1 VGRRPVPS
9 GIAEGVALCPDEVP
23 VTALDVGIIG
33 LGNVGSGA
41 LRILGENAGSIERK
55 LGFPIRVAAICSPSV
70 LTRPPA
76 EAAAFPD
83 ALRTTDWR
91 EVVEDPAIQIV
102 AELVGGTTIAAE
114 IIEAAIAAG
123 KSVVTANKALLA
135 ERGVEI
141 HEAAAR
147 AGVVL
152 AMEASVAG
160 GIPIHT
166 VLREGIPADRIESLV
181 GILNGT
187 CNYILT
193 EMERR
198 SETFETVL
206 AEAQQLGYA
215 EADPSADVDGYDARS
230 KLALLTAL
238 AFGVRVR
245 PDDIHVS
252 GIRRIRAIDFA
263 YAARLDHTV
272 RLIASA
278 ERDGDGL
285 LLSVQPALV
294 PRSAILAHVQGSYNA
309 IWVRGAYGEDTFYYG
324 RGAGPRPTG
333 VAVVSDLMRA
343 AREIRSGARGRVSPF
358 AHATLATHAPR
369 SIAERIRP
377 YYLRF
382 RVTDRPGI
390 IAELASVLAAARI
403 SIDAVIQVPGEDK
416 ADLPFVITLEP
427 TADGRIRDALARMAD
442 LDFLVDEPLALPFE
456 SGLGDAPATV

>member
-1 VGRRPVPS
+1 M
-9 GIAEGVALCPDEVP
+9 
-23 VTALDVGIIG
+23 TALNVGIIG
-33 LGNVGSGA
+33 LGSVGTGT
-41 LRILGENAGSIERK
+41 LRILGENAASIERK
-55 LGFPIRVAAICSPSV
+55 LGFPLRVAAICSRSV
-70 LTRPPA
+70 LTHPPEDA
-76 EAAAFPD
+76 DAFPD
-83 ALRTTDWR
+83 ALRTTDWHD
-91 EVVEDPAIQIV
+91 VVAHPDVDIV
-102 AELVGGTTIAAE
+102 AELVGGTTTASE
-114 IIEAAIAAG
+114 IIDGAIAAG

-141 HEAAAR
+141 HEAATR

-166 VLREGIPADRIESLV
+166 VLREGIAADRIESLV

-198 SETFETVL
+198 GDAFETVL

-215 EADPSADVDGYDARS
+215 EADPSADVDGFDARS
-230 KLALLTAL
+230 KLALLAGL
-238 AFGVRVR
+238 AYGVRVR
-245 PDDIHVS
+245 PDDIFVE

-263 YAARLDHTV
+263 YAAQLDHTI

-278 ERDGDGL
+278 VRDGETL
-285 LLSVQPALV
+285 VLSVQPALV
-294 PRSAILAHVQGSYNA
+294 PRSAIIAHVQGSYNA

-333 VAVVSDLMRA
+333 VAVVSDLIRV
-343 AREIRSGARGRVSPF
+343 ARDVRSGATGRISPF
-358 AHATLATHAPR
+358 AYPTLAVHAPR
-369 SIAERIRP
+369 SIEDRVRR

-382 RVTDRPGI
+382 RVIDQPGI
-390 IAELASVLAAARI
+390 ISSLASVLAAAGI
-403 SIDAVIQVPGEDK
+403 SIDAVIQVPSEDRL
-416 ADLPFVITLEP
+416 DLPFVITLEP
-427 TADGRIRDALARMAD
+427 TADGRVRDALAKMAG

-456 SGLGDAPATV
+456 SGLSDAPG